1 MFDPIQILPRIPI
14 EVFILYKLDPKFVVK
29 LCTYFLRQQN
39 TRSMSIFMNL
49 SFFLT
54 TISIPRFKVIFPT
67 CDFLYGLWFVNFYL
81 FFKRTLKLIR
91 KILNNDYSKIHAD
104 FISLIRHIYKNT
116 SLHEHLL
123 IIIIV
128 STRKKQLSQFNYF
141 MHYTLAY
148 TMVIKVTSYNIW
160 KV

>member
-1 MFDPIQILPRIPI
+1 MYIFPTTAKYEVDVYFHILM
-14 EVFILYKLDPKFVVK
+14 VFSYYDLYPE
-29 LCTYFLRQQN
+29 
-39 TRSMSIFMNL
+39 I
-49 SFFLT
+49 
-54 TISIPRFKVIFPT
+54 VIFPT
-67 CDFLYGLWFVNFYL
+67 YDFLYGLWFVNFNL

-116 SLHEHLL
+116 SLHEHPL

-141 MHYTLAY
+141 MYYTLAY

-160 KV
+160 KI